1 MPAERGRGVLEA
13 VRRVRRQRVSEL
25 SGRSGAGA
33 RRERQRVR
41 FRFALPQVPRR
52 RHRARP
58 PAAGLGVHQAGGRR
72 AQDQVGP
79 EREGLRGGGGR
90 QRCECLADAERGF
103 GDSAFLFV
111 PLMKQPTS
119 RVGKGLEELRCRSRS
134 VCWDGD
140 LCLSLQLGVNC
151 IYSVQGLFFLKG
163 AALCSG

>member
-90 QRCECLADAERGF
+90 QRCCLCMQNHDPFSFHEDYFTKRICG
-103 GDSAFLFV
+103 
-111 PLMKQPTS
+111 
-119 RVGKGLEELRCRSRS
+119 C
-134 VCWDGD
+134 D
-140 LCLSLQLGVNC
+140 LNEA
-151 IYSVQGLFFLKG
+151 I
-163 AALCSG
+163 